1 MPHYRA
7 PGSAYAMNEDEKQ
20 TIIIASENKG
30 KVRELKALLEGME
43 VDLRSLSDYPDA
55 PHVEENGRT
64 FLENAF
70 IKARTISDFTGMT
83 VIADDSGLE
92 VDALGGRPGIYSAR
106 YAGDTATDEE
116 NICKLLYEM
125 GSVPEGKRG
134 AAFRCVLV
142 LYRTN
147 GTSETFEGTL
157 RGSITREPS
166 GKEGFGYDPVF
177 FVPEYMVTVA
187 ELDPAV
193 KNRISHRGKAFA
205 QLKDRLAKDQAVDKN
220 SIGA

>member
-1 MPHYRA
+1 
-7 PGSAYAMNEDEKQ
+7 MNEDKKQ
-20 TIIIASENKG
+20 TVVLASKNKG
-30 KVRELKALLEGME
+30 KIRELTVLLQGME
-43 VDLRSLSDYPDA
+43 VDIRSLIDYPDA

-70 IKARTISDFTGMT
+70 IKARTISDFTGMM

-92 VDALGGRPGIYSAR
+92 VDSLGGRPGIYSAR
-106 YAGDTATDEE
+106 YAGDEATDEE
-116 NICKLLYEM
+116 NIRKLLCEM
-125 GSVPEGKRG
+125 GPVPEGKRG

-142 LYRTN
+142 LYRTD
-147 GTSETFEGTL
+147 GTFETFEGTL

-166 GKEGFGYDPVF
+166 GNEGFGYDPVF

-193 KNRISHRGKAFA
+193 KNRISHRGKAFT
-205 QLKDRLAKDQAVDKN
+205 QLKECLVKDQAVDN
-220 SIGA
+220 NTIGA